1 MDKFVIKKPFG
12 TEIEIFHSVETESSV
27 VEDFEEDNAN
37 INSGN
42 SRQDTEVIEQPKN
55 KLAKVKCGRS
65 FQESWKQMFDWLF
78 YESEKERAFC
88 STCKTASDEGMAL
101 PTSSTQIS
109 SFKCFVENGFKNW
122 KKALEKF
129 RSHEK
134 SDFHRAAAFML
145 SSKKKQSVSQ
155 LIVSGHTEE
164 MKENRIALVK
174 IFTSLRLLGR
184 QGLPI
189 RGKVEEE
196 SNLMNLLDERA
207 DDVVELRN
215 WLKRKSKFKW
225 LSPEITN
232 EILTAFS
239 HGILE
244 QLRNEVL
251 TVNDGYYGIILDE
264 TSDVANKEQISFCF
278 RVVQENF
285 LIEELFFG
293 FYQTSITSSDVI
305 YAIVKDVLLR
315 FQFSFKKC
323 RGQCYDGAAN
333 VSGHVNGL
341 RTKILQ
347 EESRAT
353 YVHCRAHK
361 LNLAVQDSMKNNT
374 EMRNVLK
381 VIQDL
386 IAFIRGSPKRMAWFN
401 QFNEGDIFS
410 DKKSL
415 RPFCPTRWTMR
426 LVSLEAICRNY
437 KAILNW
443 LANVDATE
451 KNDSGAK
458 ASGFLQSL
466 SSFNTFF
473 LIEVLRMVF
482 TIVEGGGSDLQGKQL
497 SFSKSEEVIKC
508 IKESV
513 SNARKESYFSNIW
526 QASQNILTVND
537 LIEEPSLPRQRKV
550 PKRIDDG
557 AGVPFVASTP
567 EEFYKVKYFHILD
580 SVLVGLTERFEPDE
594 TSRHLSRVEDFL
606 LGKEK
611 EVNYIVEHY
620 RDDVNGP
627 RLLLH
632 RDMLL
637 DKASADL
644 EVLEDFQ
651 SIVTFLEKNAPFRGI
666 IGEVTKLVRIVLTLP
681 VSSCTAERSFSGLRR
696 LKTYLRS
703 RMTQERL
710 NAVTVMNTHKAILG
724 RLDIDK
730 LVDDFIS
737 KASVRQNTFMLSNQ
751 CLI

>member
-1 MDKFVIKKPFG
+1 MDKFVIKKPFR
-12 TEIEIFHSVETESSV
+12 TETERSHSL
-27 VEDFEEDNAN
+27 ETETSDFEEDNGN

-42 SRQDTEVIEQPKN
+42 SQDTEVSEQPKN
-55 KLAKVKCGRS
+55 KLAKVKCGRT
-65 FQESWKQMFDWLF
+65 FQENWKTMFHWLF
-78 YESEKERAFC
+78 YENEKERAFC
-88 STCKTASDEGMAL
+88 STCKTASEEGMPL

-109 SFKCFVENGFKNW
+109 SFKCFVEDGFKNW

-145 SSKKKQSVSQ
+145 SSNKKQSVSQ

-189 RGKVEEE
+189 RGKVDEE

-239 HGILE
+239 HAILE

-251 TVNDGYYGIILDE
+251 TINAGYYGIILDE

-278 RVVQENF
+278 RVVHENF

-315 FQFSFKKC
+315 FQFPLKKC

-347 EESRAT
+347 DESRAT

-361 LNLAVQDSMKNNT
+361 LNLAVQDAMKNNS

-386 IAFIRGSPKRMAWFN
+386 ISFIRGSPKRMAWFN
-401 QFNEGDIFS
+401 QFNEGDSFS

-437 KAILNW
+437 KAILSW
-443 LANVDATE
+443 LT
-451 KNDSGAK
+451 
-458 ASGFLQSL
+458 
-466 SSFNTFF
+466 
-473 LIEVLRMVF
+473 
-482 TIVEGGGSDLQGKQL
+482 
-497 SFSKSEEVIKC
+497 
-508 IKESV
+508 
-513 SNARKESYFSNIW
+513 
-526 QASQNILTVND
+526 
-537 LIEEPSLPRQRKV
+537 
-550 PKRIDDG
+550 
-557 AGVPFVASTP
+557 
-567 EEFYKVKYFHILD
+567 
-580 SVLVGLTERFEPDE
+580 
-594 TSRHLSRVEDFL
+594 
-606 LGKEK
+606 
-611 EVNYIVEHY
+611 
-620 RDDVNGP
+620 
-627 RLLLH
+627 
-632 RDMLL
+632 DM
-637 DKASADL
+637 
-644 EVLEDFQ
+644 
-651 SIVTFLEKNAPFRGI
+651 
-666 IGEVTKLVRIVLTLP
+666 
-681 VSSCTAERSFSGLRR
+681 
-696 LKTYLRS
+696 
-703 RMTQERL
+703 
-710 NAVTVMNTHKAILG
+710 
-724 RLDIDK
+724 
-730 LVDDFIS
+730 
-737 KASVRQNTFMLSNQ
+737 
-751 CLI
+751 